1 MAIGSATLGAAEP
14 FLIQQD
20 WSAYTPEQH
29 ATWAE
34 LVGRRMP
41 QIEAYACE
49 EYLQGFE
56 QIGLRADLIPNLA
69 DVNQRLRPRS
79 GWRATPVSG
88 FLPPDAFF
96 AMLAARQF
104 PTTTWLRSR
113 ESLAYIPEP
122 DIFHDVFGH
131 VPMHAHPVFADFL
144 QHYGVVCAA
153 LTDKDALEKMGR
165 LFWFTVEFGVIRQ
178 KGGYRLYGSGL
189 ISSQG
194 ESTYVIEGRP
204 EIKDFDVDQVL
215 NQEFST
221 SEMQPVLYA
230 VDSFEQIYEATRRS
244 REAALPVGHPAANL
258 LVFSS
263 NCHDPWCT
271 IFVQEGFLAAHPFSA
286 AARSTQ
292 RQIAGHGC
300 ALPASGESPRWM
312 PICSGMPGY
321 ASMCGRTRPPSTRHS
336 AKWTRWP
343 TNYWLRNSR
352 WPSICALFW
361 R

>member
-20 WSAYTPEQH
+20 WPAYTPEQH

-56 QIGLRADLIPNLA
+56 QIGLRTDLIPNLA

-144 QHYGVVCAA
+144 
-153 LTDKDALEKMGR
+153 
-165 LFWFTVEFGVIRQ
+165 
-178 KGGYRLYGSGL
+178 
-189 ISSQG
+189 
-194 ESTYVIEGRP
+194 
-204 EIKDFDVDQVL
+204 
-215 NQEFST
+215 
-221 SEMQPVLYA
+221 
-230 VDSFEQIYEATRRS
+230 
-244 REAALPVGHPAANL
+244 
-258 LVFSS
+258 
-263 NCHDPWCT
+263 
-271 IFVQEGFLAAHPFSA
+271 
-286 AARSTQ
+286 
-292 RQIAGHGC
+292 
-300 ALPASGESPRWM
+300 
-312 PICSGMPGY
+312 
-321 ASMCGRTRPPSTRHS
+321 
-336 AKWTRWP
+336 
-343 TNYWLRNSR
+343 
-352 WPSICALFW
+352 
-361 R
+361 